1 MNCLRLLVLS
11 AILLVISGCSMK
23 IPEESMEIP
32 VQHRDWHV
40 EPLSFPFDWCAGLCT
55 DYEALR

>member
-1 MNCLRLLVLS
+1 MNCLRLLALS

-40 EPLSFPFDWCAGLCT
+40 EVPSLSFDWCEGLCT
-55 DYEALR
+55 DSEALR